1 MATDPPAHII
11 DIVAESNDLIEQIGG
26 LDCNQSQHWPLEPCV
41 IVFDTETTGFSN
53 TSKVIELGYII
64 YSKSG
69 TEVKRFSTLIKYNP
83 PLVIKN
89 SHIHK
94 IKSRDLIERGRDL
107 IDVLEYF
114 LRDIKHC
121 DTIVAHN
128 IAFDLRMLR
137 ATAYDVC
144 RELIEALDDIQV
156 ICTIKLSKTY
166 LNRTKAI
173 KLSELYNTIFDEDYE
188 QTHSALD
195 DTRMCARCYWHMN
208 GGGAWA

>member
-1 MATDPPAHII
+1 MATELPAHII
-11 DIVAESNDLIEQIGG
+11 DLVADSNDLIEQIGV

-41 IVFDTETTGFSN
+41 MVFDTETTGFST

-94 IKSRDLIERGRDL
+94 IKSRDLIENGRNL
-107 IDVLEYF
+107 VDVLEYF

-137 ATAYDVC
+137 ATAHDIC
-144 RELIEALDDIQV
+144 RELIEVLDEIQI

-173 KLSELYNTIFDEDYE
+173 KLAELYNAIFDEDYE

-195 DTRMCARCYWHMN
+195 DTRMCARCYWHMS
-208 GGGAWA
+208 GTRV